1 MENELHAMYMT
12 RQLWYNVCKREVSA
26 MDWME
31 AIRARH
37 SVRSYTDRK
46 IEGAALE
53 GLRAEMDACSRE
65 GRLTME
71 LRLEETLA
79 FSSFLAHYGLFKGAR
94 NYVVIS
100 GRPADDLD
108 ERVGYYGERLVLR
121 AQQLGLNTC
130 WVGGTYR
137 KGKVQQEIP
146 EGEKLVCVIV
156 IGYGAN
162 QGKSH
167 RSKALEKLY
176 RCEGPVP
183 EWFRRGVEAAQL
195 APTAINQ
202 QMFRFELNGNVVTAK
217 SLLGPY
223 AKVDLGIVRLHFE
236 IGAGREGWRW
246 A

>member
-1 MENELHAMYMT
+1 
-12 RQLWYNVCKREVSA
+12 

-37 SVRSYTDRK
+37 SVRSYTDRR

-53 GLRAEMDACSRE
+53 GLRAEMEACSRE
-65 GRLTME
+65 GRLTMV
-71 LRLEETLA
+71 LKQEETLA

-100 GRPADDLD
+100 GRPSDDLE

-121 AQQLGLNTC
+121 AQQLGMNTC

-137 KGKVQQEIP
+137 KGKVQRDIP
-146 EGEKLVCVIV
+146 EGEKLVCVIIV
-156 IGYGAN
+156 GYGAN
-162 QGKSH
+162 QGKQH
-167 RSKALEKLY
+167 RSKPLEKLY
-176 RCEGPVP
+176 RCDGPAP
-183 EWFRRGVEAAQL
+183 EWFLKGVEAARL

-202 QMFRFELNGNVVTAK
+202 QMFRFELSGDTVTAK

-223 AKVDLGIVRLHFE
+223 AKVDLGIVKLHFE
-236 IGAGREGWRW
+236 IGAGRDDWRW